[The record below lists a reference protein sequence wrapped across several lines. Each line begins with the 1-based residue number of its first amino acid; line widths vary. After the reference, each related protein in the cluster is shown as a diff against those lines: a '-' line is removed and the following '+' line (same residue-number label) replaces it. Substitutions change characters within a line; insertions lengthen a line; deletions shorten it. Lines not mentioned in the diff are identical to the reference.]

1 MKKLILDLDTGVDDA
16 FAIGYPRVR
25 LTEWW
30 ETTPQ
35 GHPGTFRV
43 TLPWQPAL
51 GNAAE
56 WARIKSAVT
65 AYKNVRSWPE
75 WAVVVV
81 PVDPA
86 DPGQLPDD
94 PASWPLPTVQTYA
107 RAAAV
112 GVAHYRAPEPQL
124 AASAAA
130 GAAAA
135 LVARHS
141 PPAGRVLAAAHL
153 GGGVGMVARLGQLP
167 DGDWQTWRRAQQT
180 MRPAA
185 AAAAAGSAALA
196 VARHNPPAGRVLAA
210 AHLGGGVSM
219 VARLGQLPAFDAWR
233 ERLLT
238 DDNEPLLT
246 DDGIEIAL

>member
-1 MKKLILDLDTGVDDA
+1 
-16 FAIGYPRVR
+16 
-25 LTEWW
+25 
-30 ETTPQ
+30 
-35 GHPGTFRV
+35 
-43 TLPWQPAL
+43 
-51 GNAAE
+51 
-56 WARIKSAVT
+56 
-65 AYKNVRSWPE
+65 
-75 WAVVVV
+75 
-81 PVDPA
+81 
-86 DPGQLPDD
+86 
-94 PASWPLPTVQTYA
+94 
-107 RAAAV
+107 
-112 GVAHYRAPEPQL
+112 
-124 AASAAA
+124 
-130 GAAAA
+130 
-135 LVARHS
+135 
-141 PPAGRVLAAAHL
+141 VLAAAHL

-180 MRPAA
+180 MRPAAAAVARAAALAVAHYRAPAPKLAASAGAGACAALVARHSPPAGRMRSAVLLGGGVGLVARLGQLPPDDWQTWRQAQQTMRTAA